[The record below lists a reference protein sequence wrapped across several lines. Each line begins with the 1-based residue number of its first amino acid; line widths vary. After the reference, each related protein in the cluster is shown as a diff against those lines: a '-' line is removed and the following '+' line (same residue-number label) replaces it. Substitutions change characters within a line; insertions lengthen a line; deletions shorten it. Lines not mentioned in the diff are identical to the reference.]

1 MSATEVLVTRYFD
14 VMNSLATNTAVTV
27 TEPPGGEAT
36 SVNLAA
42 GVDRFLEIGRGAHA
56 RDRKMILIGNGASA
70 SMAVHFAL
78 DFSKNGGIRAMS
90 VNDGAMF
97 TGLVNDIGPEAMFAK
112 QIEFYAQS
120 GDVLVAISS
129 SGSSP
134 NILTAVRTARDKGCG
149 VITFTGLDPA
159 NPLRRSGDLNFY
171 VPADEYGFVEVT
183 HTALIHAILDL
194 SLGWGTDDDR
204 NPAALKRRALKNGPL
219 KNETGEPRK

>member
-1 MSATEVLVTRYFD
+1 MSGTQELVSRYFD
-14 VMNSLATNTAVTV
+14 VMNSLATSTAVTV
-27 TEPPGGEAT
+27 TEVPGAPARLID
-36 SVNLAA
+36 LAA
-42 GVDRFLEIGRGAHA
+42 GVDRFLEMGRDAHGRG
-56 RDRKMILIGNGASA
+56 RKLILIGNGASA

-90 VNDGAMF
+90 VNDGAML

-112 QIEFYAQS
+112 QIEFYAQD
-120 GDVLVAISS
+120 GDILVAISS

-134 NILTAVRTARDKGCG
+134 NILAAVAAARDKGCL
-149 VITFTGLDPA
+149 VITFSGFDPG
-159 NPLRRSGDLNFY
+159 NPLRGTGDLNFH

-204 NPAALKRRALKNGPL
+204 NPGALKRRAAEL
-219 KNETGEPRK
+219 EQ